1 MHADSRSNEQA
12 PGQPSSQ
19 MLRLAQT
26 ALMALMVLCQ
36 ATPLT
41 GGQTC
46 YDGYVEALWRLAH
59 GWPAKEITKSKA
71 GG

>member
-1 MHADSRSNEQA
+1 
-12 PGQPSSQ
+12 
-19 MLRLAQT
+19 MLCLAQT